1 MPIITVKGLP
11 AAATLKREGVAV
23 WDVCP
28 AGLRPLRVLFLNLMP
43 QKEQTELDILRSLSH
58 AALPVEVVPV
68 KIAGQTYKTT
78 PMEHMQ
84 AFYTDIEKL
93 MGGTFDGLVVTGAP
107 VEHLAFEDVR
117 YWPQLCTIMDW
128 ARTHVRSTLYI
139 CWGAQAA
146 LYHHYGIPKYAL
158 PEKMFGIFPQR
169 VLSAVPLF
177 DGMERPFPMPN
188 SRHTEVRVADFP
200 AGADVEPVA
209 VSDESGM
216 GVAVGAGGRE
226 IYVAGHLEY
235 EPATLER
242 EYRRDV
248 AKGLP
253 IALPRHYYHGDDPA
267 QGIDYSW
274 QRACATFYANW
285 VERYV
290 APQTASPSV

>member
-1 MPIITVKGLP
+1 MPILTVRGLP
-11 AAATLKREGVAV
+11 AAAALKREGVAV

-43 QKEQTELDILRSLSH
+43 QKEQTELDILRSLAH

-78 PMEHMQ
+78 PMEHMR
-84 AFYTDIEKL
+84 AFYTDVDTL
-93 MGGTFDGLVVTGAP
+93 MDGTFDGLVVTGAP

-117 YWPQLCTIMDW
+117 YWAPLCTIMDW

-200 AGADVEPVA
+200 AGSDVRPVA

-216 GVAVGAGGRE
+216 GVAIGRGGRE

-248 AKGLP
+248 SRGLP

-290 APQTASPSV
+290 DPQTASPSV